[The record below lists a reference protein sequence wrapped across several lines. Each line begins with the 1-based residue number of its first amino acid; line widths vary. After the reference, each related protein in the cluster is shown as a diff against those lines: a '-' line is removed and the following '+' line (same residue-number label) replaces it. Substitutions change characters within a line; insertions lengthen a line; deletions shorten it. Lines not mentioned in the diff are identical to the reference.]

1 MNDAGLALLAR
12 ARSMAGRRV
21 DELEAAVD
29 MPGAHKGGVGQRI
42 ERALGLKPVFDD
54 VDDPDSGV
62 EVKTLPVKIGRGGPS
77 VQEVT
82 WVTSATVERLITETW
97 STSRVKKKLQRVLFV
112 PVVVVAGDV
121 PRVGAAF
128 VWQPDVDEEAMLR
141 ADWEDLSD
149 LVARGLGFAVTSQRG
164 QALHLRPKARD
175 ARHVRTAQL
184 VDDEVVLRPQGFYL
198 RRGFTQGLL
207 SRNVSW

>member
-1 MNDAGLALLAR
+1 MLAR
-12 ARSMAGRRV
+12 ARSLAGLRV
-21 DELEAAVD
+21 DELAATAG
-29 MPGAHKGGVGQRI
+29 MLGTHKGSVGQRV

-54 VDDPDSGV
+54 IDDPVSGV
-62 EVKTLPVKIGRGGPS
+62 EVKTLPVKVGRGGPS

-82 WVTSATVERLITETW
+82 WVTSASVESLITETW
-97 STSRVKKKLQRVLFV
+97 ATSRVRKKLQRVLFV
-112 PVVVVAGDV
+112 PVVVGRSDEGAAEVA
-121 PRVGAAF
+121 RVGAAF
-128 VWQPDVDEEAMLR
+128 VWEPDADEEAMLR

-164 QALHLRPKARD
+164 QALHLRPKGRD

-184 VDDEVVLRPQGFYL
+184 VDDEVILRPQGFYL

-207 SRNVSW
+207 GKNVTW

>member
-1 MNDAGLALLAR
+1 MNEAGLALLAR
-12 ARSMAGRRV
+12 ARSLAGQRV
-21 DELEAAVD
+21 DELEARVD

-97 STSRVKKKLQRVLFV
+97 ATSRVKKKLQRVLFV
-112 PVVVVAGDV
+112 PVVVVDTDV
-121 PRVGAAF
+121 ARVGAAF
-128 VWQPDVDEEAMLR
+128 VWEPDVDEEAMLR

-207 SRNVSW
+207 SKNVSW